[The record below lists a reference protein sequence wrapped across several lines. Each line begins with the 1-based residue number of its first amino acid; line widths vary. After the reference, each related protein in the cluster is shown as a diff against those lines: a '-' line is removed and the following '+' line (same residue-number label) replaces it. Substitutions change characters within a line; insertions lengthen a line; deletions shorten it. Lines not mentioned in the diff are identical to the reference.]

1 MKVSIVSQFR
11 DEAKFLKEWI
21 EFHLM
26 IGFDNFYLINHLSE
40 DNYLEVLQPY
50 IERGIVHL
58 TNLSV
63 ETNNGKNSFDNE
75 VLLVNTSIPLFNK
88 LIQESVTD
96 WFIFLNVDEF
106 LYPVNNG
113 NIKNVINTFP
123 SNVGQ
128 IGVNWRMMGNS
139 GYRLNDGELITEKLT
154 KSKIKDTGAKWDDQ
168 RHVKCL
174 VRKDAFDI
182 LTSVHFCRLKPN
194 YLYVDSN
201 NNPSN
206 INEKAYHTD
215 LQVLD
220 NMVINH
226 YVFRDL
232 DYTEVKINTYKSWGR
247 EFTNEKSFKSQYN
260 DVDNFEIHKF
270 LPALKERMGIK

>member
-26 IGFDNFYLINHLSE
+26 VGFDNFYLINHLSK
-40 DNYLEVLQPY
+40 DNHLEVLQPY
-50 IERGIVHL
+50 IDRGIVHL
-58 TNLSV
+58 TDLSV
-63 ETNNGKNSFDNE
+63 ETNNGKNSYDNE
-75 VLLVNTSIPLFNK
+75 VLLVKTSIPLFNK
-88 LIQESVTD
+88 VIRESVTD

-106 LYPVNNG
+106 LYPVNND

-154 KSKIKDTGAKWDDQ
+154 KSKIKDTGDNWDEQ

-174 VRKDAFDI
+174 VRKDAFDV
-182 LTSVHFCRLKPN
+182 LQSVHFCKLKPN

-206 INEKAYHTD
+206 INENVYHTNI
-215 LQVLD
+215 QVLD
-220 NMVINH
+220 NIAINH

-232 DYTEVKINTYKSWGR
+232 NYTEVKINTYKSWGR
-247 EFTNEKSFKSQYN
+247 EFTDEESYKSKYN
-260 DVDNFEIHKF
+260 DVENLEVHKF